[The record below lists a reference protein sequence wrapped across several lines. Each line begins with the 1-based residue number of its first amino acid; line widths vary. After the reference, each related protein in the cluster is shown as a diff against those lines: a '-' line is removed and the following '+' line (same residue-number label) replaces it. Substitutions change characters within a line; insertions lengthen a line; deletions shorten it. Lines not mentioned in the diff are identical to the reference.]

1 MSLLDRIGIGQVLG
15 TPILPHAV
23 EAPLHD
29 AQAAMSDDPG
39 LRLAGSRG
47 KRVYRG
53 GGLTLHQFAGPQGG
67 MATDEVLA
75 TLSATRNQRR
85 ALGTFRGVPEAPPLT
100 PPDPDPAG

>member
-1 MSLLDRIGIGQVLG
+1 MSLLDRIGIGQFLG
-15 TPILPHAV
+15 TPALPHAV
-23 EAPLHD
+23 EAPLQD
-29 AQAAMSDDPG
+29 AQAGMSGDPG

-53 GGLTLHQFAGPQGG
+53 GGLTLHQFQGPQAGP
-67 MATDEVLA
+67 ATDEVLA
-75 TLSATRNQRR
+75 TLPTARIQRR